1 MNLKIKRM
9 VLDSFKGIKHK
20 ELEFTDVNDI
30 TGENGAGKTT
40 IATAY
45 HWVFANTDYDLKSN
59 PNIYPLG
66 VEEATPS
73 VEIEMTIDD
82 KPVKIRKTQTR
93 KVTESNGTRKVA
105 LTNTYS
111 VNEVPMSERDMQSK
125 LSDMGF
131 DFEKFSTLTNPNAF
145 LAEKKDTQRKILFSM
160 ATNYSDYQV
169 ATMLENVNEAAALLK
184 DYSVDEVKAIQ
195 NATLK
200 KITENYGKKGEIL
213 NAKIEGLSLSK
224 VDLDFSALEL
234 QRNMLKEQLEK
245 NRDAQEVGNSIE
257 KELNELRSENMT
269 WQFKV
274 SDLNSQLEQ
283 ERKAREEKLSANKR
297 AAQEKAVILDNDI
310 RRYTNEV
317 DIHGNSIKRLTAEI
331 EASEAKISEVEAEV
345 LDEDSLYCSLCGQL
359 LQFEKREDVRRNFE
373 ANKLKRIADLH
384 TKIDESRSLLAIKRT
399 EMAEITRKIEK
410 ATDDRKALEIALNE
424 RVFAPQGASE
434 ESRTI
439 LCELNK
445 AKAQLEAVNS
455 LIETKQASMPNMN
468 VLKAEEMT
476 IHNDL
481 RNCEIQL
488 SKADTNNEIDEKIEA
503 LREQQMKYEQDRANA
518 ERILYQL
525 DEIQKAKNTLLT
537 DEINK
542 NFSIVEFVFFTYLK
556 NGSYTEA
563 CIATINGKELG
574 SSTNTG
580 LEIRARLD
588 IISGLQK
595 YNNLFFPVMLDGGES
610 LDATSKSAI
619 QMPCQMVYLTV
630 TNDKEL
636 TIKGEN

>member
-82 KPVKIRKTQTR
+82 KPVRIRKIQTR
-93 KVTESNGTRKVA
+93 KVSESNGTRKVA

-145 LAEKKDTQRKILFSM
+145 LTEKKDTQRKILFSM

-257 KELNELRSENMT
+257 KELNELRSQNMT

-345 LDEDSLYCSLCGQL
+345 LDEGSLYCSLCGQL
-359 LQFEKREDVRRNFE
+359 LQFEKRENVRRNFE

-410 ATDDRKALEIALNE
+410 ATDDRKTLEIALNE

-434 ESRTI
+434 ESQRI
-439 LCELNK
+439 LCELNT

-468 VLKAEEMT
+468 ILKAEEMT

-518 ERILYQL
+518 ERVLYQL
-525 DEIQKAKNTLLT
+525 DEIQKKKNELLT

-542 NFSIVEFVFFTYLK
+542 NFSIVKFVFFTYLK
-556 NGSYTEA
+556 NGSYTET
-563 CIATINGKELG
+563 CIATIDGKELG

-588 IISGLQK
+588 IINGLQK

-610 LDATSKSAI
+610 LDATSKAAI
-619 QMPCQMVYLTV
+619 QMPCQTVYLTV
-630 TNDKEL
+630 TNDKGL
-636 TIKGEN
+636 TIKEN

>member
-82 KPVKIRKTQTR
+82 KPVRIRKIQTR
-93 KVTESNGTRKVA
+93 KVSESNGTRKVA

-169 ATMLENVNEAAALLK
+169 ATMLENVNEAVALLK

-257 KELNELRSENMT
+257 KELNELRSQNMT

-345 LDEDSLYCSLCGQL
+345 LDDDSLYCSLCGQL

-373 ANKLKRIADLH
+373 ADKLKKIADLH

-399 EMAEITRKIEK
+399 EAAEITRKIEK
-410 ATDDRKALEIALNE
+410 ATDDRKALETALNE
-424 RVFAPQGASE
+424 HIFAPQGASE
-434 ESRTI
+434 ESQRI
-439 LCELNK
+439 LGELNK
-445 AKAQLEAVNS
+445 AKAQLEAANS

-468 VLKAEEMT
+468 ILKAEEMT

-525 DEIQKAKNTLLT
+525 DEIQKKKNELLT

-542 NFSIVEFVFFTYLK
+542 NFSIVKFVFFTYLK

-563 CIATINGKELG
+563 CIPTIDGKELG

-580 LEIRARLD
+580 LEIRAKLD

-595 YNNLFFPVMLDGGES
+595 YNNLFFPVFLDGGEA
-610 LDATSKSAI
+610 LDDNSKAAI
-619 QMPCQMVYLTV
+619 NMPCQLTYLTV
-630 TNDKEL
+630 TNDKGL
-636 TIKGEN
+636 NIK

>member
-82 KPVKIRKTQTR
+82 KPVRIRKTQTR
-93 KVTESNGTRKVA
+93 KVSESNGTRKVA

-169 ATMLENVNEAAALLK
+169 ATMLENVNEAAVLLK

-224 VDLDFSALEL
+224 VDLDFSALEI

-257 KELNELRSENMT
+257 RELNDLRSQNMT

-274 SDLNSQLEQ
+274 SDLSSQLEQ

-331 EASEAKISEVEAEV
+331 EASEAKISEVETEV

-410 ATDDRKALEIALNE
+410 ATDDRKALETALNE
-424 RVFAPQGASE
+424 HIFAPQGASE
-434 ESRTI
+434 ESQRI
-439 LCELNK
+439 LGELNK

-455 LIETKQASMPNMN
+455 LIETKQAGMPNMS
-468 VLKAEEMT
+468 VLKGEELT
-476 IHNDL
+476 LHNDL

-488 SKADTNNEIDEKIEA
+488 SKADTNNEIDEKITE
-503 LREQQMKYEQDRANA
+503 LRELQMKYEQDRANA

-525 DEIQKAKNTLLT
+525 DEIQKKKNELLT

-542 NFSIVEFVFFTYLK
+542 NFSIVKFVFFTYLK
-556 NGSYTEA
+556 NGSYTET
-563 CIATINGKELG
+563 CIATIDGKELG

-580 LEIRARLD
+580 LEIRAKLD
-588 IISGLQK
+588 IINGLQ
-595 YNNLFFPVMLDGGES
+595 NFFNQHYLVILDQAES
-610 LDATSKSAI
+610 LSETSVKQI
-619 QMPCQMVYLTV
+619 KMDCQMVFLKV
-630 TNDKEL
+630 TEDKEL
-636 TIKGEN
+636 KIE

>member
-66 VEEATPS
+66 VEETTPS

-82 KPVKIRKTQTR
+82 KPVRIRKIQTR
-93 KVTESNGTRKVA
+93 KVSESNGTRKVA

-125 LSDMGF
+125 LTDMGF

-145 LAEKKDTQRKILFSM
+145 LAEKKDVQRKILFSM

-224 VDLDFSALEL
+224 VDLDFSALEI

-257 KELNELRSENMT
+257 RELNDLRSQNMT

-274 SDLNSQLEQ
+274 SDLSSQLEQ
-283 ERKAREEKLSANKR
+283 ERKSREEKMSAHKR
-297 AAQEKAVILDNDI
+297 ETQEKAVVLDNDI

-317 DIHGNSIKRLTAEI
+317 EIHGSSIKRLAAEI
-331 EASEAKISEVEAEV
+331 GASEEKISEIEAEV

-373 ANKLKRIADLH
+373 ADKLKKIADLH

-399 EMAEITRKIEK
+399 EAAEITRKIEK
-410 ATDDRKALEIALNE
+410 ATDDRKALETALNE
-424 RVFAPQGASE
+424 HIFAPQGASE
-434 ESRTI
+434 ESQRI
-439 LCELNK
+439 LGELNK

-455 LIETKQASMPNMN
+455 LIETKQASMPNMS
-468 VLKAEEMT
+468 VLKGEELT
-476 IHNDL
+476 LHNDL

-488 SKADTNNEIDEKIEA
+488 SKADTNNEIDEKITE
-503 LREQQMKYEQDRANA
+503 LRELQMKYEQDRANA

-525 DEIQKAKNTLLT
+525 DEIQKKKNELLT

-542 NFSIVEFVFFTYLK
+542 NFSIVKFVFFTYLK
-556 NGSYTEA
+556 NGSYTET
-563 CIATINGKELG
+563 CIATIDGKELG

-580 LEIRARLD
+580 LEIRAKLD
-588 IISGLQK
+588 IIGGLQK
-595 YNNLFFPVMLDGGES
+595 YNNLFFPVFLDGGES

-619 QMPCQMVYLTV
+619 QMPCQMMYLTV

>member
-82 KPVKIRKTQTR
+82 KPVRIRKTQSR
-93 KVTESNGTRKVA
+93 KVTESGGTRKVA

-125 LSDMGF
+125 LTDMGF

-145 LAEKKDTQRKILFSM
+145 LAEKKDIQRKILFSM

-169 ATMLENVNEAAALLK
+169 ATMLEGVDETTALLK

-245 NRDAQEVGNSIE
+245 NRDTQEVGNLIE
-257 KELNELRSENMT
+257 KELNDLRSQNMT

-410 ATDDRKALEIALNE
+410 ATDDRKALETALNE

-434 ESRTI
+434 ESQRI
-439 LCELNK
+439 LRELNT

-468 VLKAEEMT
+468 ILKAEEMT

-542 NFSIVEFVFFTYLK
+542 NFSIVKFVFFTYLK
-556 NGSYTEA
+556 NGSYTET
-563 CIATINGKELG
+563 CIATIDGKELG

-580 LEIRARLD
+580 LEIRAKLD
-588 IISGLQK
+588 IISGLQ
-595 YNNLFFPVMLDGGES
+595 NFFNQHYLVILDQAES
-610 LDATSKSAI
+610 LSETSVKQI
-619 QMPCQMVYLTV
+619 KMDCQMVFLKV
-630 TNDKEL
+630 TEDKEL
-636 TIKGEN
+636 KIE

>member
-1 MNLKIKRM
+1 MNLRIKKM

-20 ELEFTDVNDI
+20 ELEFTDINDI

-59 PNIYPLG
+59 PNIYPIG

-145 LAEKKDTQRKILFSM
+145 LAEKKDVQRKILFSM

-169 ATMLENVNEAAALLK
+169 ATMLEGVDEATALLK
-184 DYSVDEVKAIQ
+184 DYSVDEVKAMT

-224 VDLDFSALEL
+224 VDLDFSALEI
-234 QRNMLKEQLEK
+234 QRNMLKELLEK
-245 NRDAQEVGNSIE
+245 NQNAQEVGNSVE
-257 KELNELRSENMT
+257 KELNELRSREMNI
-269 WQFKV
+269 QFQI
-274 SDLNSQLEQ
+274 SELNTQLDA
-283 ERKAREEKLSANKR
+283 ERKSREEKMSAHKR
-297 AAQEKAVILDNDI
+297 EAQEKAFVLDNDI

-317 DIHGNSIKRLTAEI
+317 DIHDSSIKRLTAEI
-331 EASEAKISEVEAEV
+331 EASETKISEVEAEV

-373 ANKLKRIADLH
+373 ADKLKRIADLH

-410 ATDDRKALEIALNE
+410 ATDDRKALETALNE
-424 RVFAPQGASE
+424 PVFAPQGASE
-434 ESRTI
+434 ESQHI
-439 LCELNK
+439 LSELNK

-455 LIETKQASMPNMN
+455 LIETKQAGMPNMS
-468 VLKAEEMT
+468 VLKGEELT
-476 IHNDL
+476 LHNDL

-488 SKADTNNEIDEKIEA
+488 SKADTNNEIDEKIAE
-503 LREQQMKYEQDRANA
+503 LRELQMKYEQDRANG
-518 ERILYQL
+518 ERVLYQL
-525 DEIQKAKNTLLT
+525 DEIQKKKNELLT

-542 NFSIVEFVFFTYLK
+542 NFGIVKFVFFTYLK

-580 LEIRARLD
+580 LEIRAKLD

-595 YNNLFFPVMLDGGES
+595 YNNLFFPVFLDGGEA
-610 LDATSKSAI
+610 LDDNSKAAI
-619 QMPCQMVYLTV
+619 NMPCQLTYLTV
-630 TNDKEL
+630 TNDKGL
-636 TIKGEN
+636 NIKEN